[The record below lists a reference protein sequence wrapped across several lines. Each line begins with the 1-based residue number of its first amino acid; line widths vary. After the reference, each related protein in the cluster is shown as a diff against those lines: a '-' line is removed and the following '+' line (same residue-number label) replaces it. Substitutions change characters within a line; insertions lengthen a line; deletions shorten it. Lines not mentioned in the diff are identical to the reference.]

1 MSYKRIVIF
10 LLLVTLI
17 YCSGYILFREDYSK
31 QSSVGT
37 RYINLYRE
45 NKLHVVL
52 HYLFYPALW
61 TDYRLTGQE
70 YSFSS
75 YEEPFWIFTK

>member
-1 MSYKRIVIF
+1 MSYIKIVILV
-10 LLLVTLI
+10 LLIISV
-17 YCSGYILFREDYSK
+17 YSAGYMMFREDYGRK
-31 QSSVGT
+31 SSVGT

-45 NKLHVVL
+45 NKAHVVM
-52 HYLFYPALW
+52 HYVFYPALW
-61 TDYRLTGQE
+61 ADYRLTGQE